1 LKAEGTQG
9 CLVFC
14 GARIG
19 GGEGNNMKIIKVKKI
34 GIGLLV
40 IVLLVVAAVA
50 GWQIFSDRRN
60 ARAQSLRMLTAK
72 VERGDL
78 EVRVS
83 GTGAVEAA
91 AQEEVRTLMSGT
103 ITRFDMKDGQQ
114 VTAGQLLA
122 ELDVE
127 DLSLQIEKAR
137 LDITIQERELD
148 QLRREK
154 TLDTVKS
161 PGNGEIT
168 WEVKEGDL
176 VQEGNVIATIQD
188 RTRLEVVGR
197 FNATQLEDIKPGQ
210 EAQVLIME
218 FLTSLPARVVEVNTD
233 PKPGTGGSILYEV
246 KVELENPGSLDA
258 GMKGWLTVLTPAG
271 ERPAVEEATL
281 SFPETVD
288 VRAPIS
294 GEIKA
299 LHVDSGKS
307 VSTGQTLAEVSN
319 PDQAEELADQIATAE
334 LKLQQARLDLEEK
347 ERQQAEQTQKS
358 RVLAPI
364 DGTLVLPDD
373 PNGVGDDVSQ
383 GTVLGTVVDY
393 SQMQVVIPVDELDV
407 AKVKPGQEVE
417 ITADAL
423 PGKTISGQVVGVASQ
438 GTSENGVATFD
449 VTVAIQ
455 PVEGLKVGMTVNADI
470 LVDYRQNTL
479 LVPIEAVLQQGG
491 RSFVLVAGT
500 SGKDGQAAS
509 PRSVQVKT
517 GAYDTSR
524 MEILEG
530 LAEGQEIIIQ
540 GAASQSGSAQVN
552 RPGGGFL
559 MPGMGGPP
567 PEPRQGVSK

>member
-1 LKAEGTQG
+1 
-9 CLVFC
+9 
-14 GARIG
+14 
-19 GGEGNNMKIIKVKKI
+19 MKIIKVKKI

-407 AKVKPGQEVE
+407 AKVKTGQEVE

-423 PGKTISGQVVGVASQ
+423 PGKTISGRWSMLLLREPARTGLLPSTSPWPSSQ
-438 GTSENGVATFD
+438 WKA
-449 VTVAIQ
+449 
-455 PVEGLKVGMTVNADI
+455 
-470 LVDYRQNTL
+470 
-479 LVPIEAVLQQGG
+479 
-491 RSFVLVAGT
+491 
-500 SGKDGQAAS
+500 
-509 PRSVQVKT
+509 
-517 GAYDTSR
+517 
-524 MEILEG
+524 
-530 LAEGQEIIIQ
+530 
-540 GAASQSGSAQVN
+540 
-552 RPGGGFL
+552 
-559 MPGMGGPP
+559 
-567 PEPRQGVSK
+567 